1 MARFSFPSP
10 GPRGHDDA
18 WFRVG
23 SVDVTTTILLVGLG
37 VASILAWAVDRDF
50 TYSLSFF
57 SSEVR
62 AGEVW
67 RLVTWPLG
75 TIPGVEEPSLWSALT
90 LFFLYIIGRELER
103 ILGRNR
109 FLLFV
114 AIVVFVPA
122 ALGTALQLGVAGMHY
137 VSLPCFVSL
146 AVIYPQ
152 ARSFFNIP
160 LWVIAAV
167 FVGLE
172 AIQLIGYRSRDPLIF
187 LVLVLATGLLTM
199 KSLGVLDA
207 VKWIPKLTMPKRSRS
222 GRRRKLKA
230 VPNPPT
236 TMYRPAGPRPGEG
249 LRQAEI
255 DMLLDKIA
263 AEGIDSLTREERR
276 RLDEASRRL
285 RDEKG

>member
-1 MARFSFPSP
+1 
-10 GPRGHDDA
+10 
-18 WFRVG
+18 
-23 SVDVTTTILLVGLG
+23 
-37 VASILAWAVDRDF
+37 LA
-50 TYSLSFF
+50 FF

-62 AGEVW
+62 SGEVW
-67 RLVTWPLG
+67 RLITWPLG
-75 TIPGVEEPSLWSALT
+75 TIPGVEEPSLWSAVT
-90 LFFLYIIGRELER
+90 LFFLYMIGRELER
-103 ILGRNR
+103 VLGRNR

-114 AIVVFVPA
+114 GILVFVPA

-137 VSLPCFVSL
+137 VSLPCFVAL

-152 ARSFFNIP
+152 ARSFLFNIP

-172 AIQLIGYRSRDPLIF
+172 AIVLIGYRNRDPLIF
-187 LVLVLATGLLTM
+187 LILTLATGLLTL
-199 KSLGVLDA
+199 KAFGVLDE
-207 VKWIPKLTMPKRSRS
+207 VKWIPKLTMPKRGKA

-236 TMYRPAGPRPGEG
+236 TMQRPAGPRPGDG

>member
-10 GPRGHDDA
+10 GSRNNDDS

-23 SVDVTTTILLVGLG
+23 TVEVTTALLVVGLG
-37 VASILAWAVDRDF
+37 VVSMFLWAVDRQI
-50 TYSLSFF
+50 TEALTLY

-62 AGEVW
+62 QGQLW

-75 TIPGVEEPSLWSALT
+75 TIPRIEEPNVFSVIT
-90 LFFLYIIGRELER
+90 LFFLYFIGRELER

-109 FLLFV
+109 FLYFIGL
-114 AIVVFVPA
+114 VVVVPA
-122 ALGTALQLGVAGMHY
+122 AVGSLLNLGVAGMHY
-137 VSLPCFVSL
+137 VSLPCFVAL
-146 AVIYPQ
+146 AVLYPQ

-167 FVGLE
+167 FVGIE
-172 AIQLIGYRSRDPLIF
+172 ALQLIGYRNNDAF
-187 LVLVLATGLLTM
+187 LFFVLVLATGLL
-199 KSLGVLDA
+199 SLKAFGVLDN
-207 VKWIPKLTMPKRSRS
+207 VTWIPKLTLPKRAHKRK
-222 GRRRKLKA
+222 RKLKA

-236 TMYRPAGPRPGEG
+236 STFQPAPARPGEG
-249 LRQAEI
+249 LRHAEI
-255 DMLLDKIA
+255 DVLLDKIA
-263 AEGIDSLTREERR
+263 AQGIESLTPEERR